1 MRPLLLSTL
10 LAFSITPALAEEP
23 IAETANETARLSQ
36 QVQQLQSSLG
46 QLQEQ
51 LAASEQERSELEAQ
65 MGQQNAVPSAELD
78 ALQQHV
84 KRLKHDNERLRQRLN
99 EQSLAPQHNGL
110 LNTQQTW
117 YALGAITV
125 VLSLLLGMMLRSG
138 GKATKNAWLN

>member
-23 IAETANETARLSQ
+23 SAETPNETARLSQ
-36 QVQQLQSSLG
+36 QVHQLQSSLG

-51 LAASEQERSELEAQ
+51 LAASEQERSTLEAQ
-65 MGQQNAVPSAELD
+65 MSQQSAVPSAELD
-78 ALQQHV
+78 ALQQQV
-84 KRLKHDNERLRQRLN
+84 KRLKHDNERLRQRLS
-99 EQSLAPQHNGL
+99 EQSLEPKDNGL

-117 YALGAITV
+117 YALGALTV